1 MFSKSTANVWMVL
14 IVKIKISTNITSVFP
29 RKISGGHFFLG
40 ELTSVFTVFK
50 MSGSSATKCTHN
62 GVWWNSDNILQVYC
76 RKSAWDSRN
85 LCILYEQHQISNTA
99 YMRIASQQPNLS
111 SWWRTD
117 KNWKKMRY
125 LCAKK
130 SLYCC
135 TTRKALR
142 KFVRFIC
149 NTYSYS
155 SYILVIHN
163 FCLI

>member
-14 IVKIKISTNITSVFP
+14 IVKIKISTNITSAFP
-29 RKISGGHFFLG
+29 RKISGGYFFLG

-50 MSGSSATKCTHN
+50 MSGSSATKCTQN

-76 RKSAWDSRN
+76 RKSAWAHGTFAYS
-85 LCILYEQHQISNTA
+85 ISNTSFQT
-99 YMRIASQQPNLS
+99 RHIWELRLS
-111 SWWRTD
+111 NQTYLLD
-117 KNWKKMRY
+117 EELTKTGMRY

-130 SLYCC
+130 SLHCC